1 MPGIELRA
9 LGVLLVQPSVTE
21 LRLTH
26 SFFSLPI
33 LSLQAADFRQFWGSR
48 SELRRFQDG
57 AIREAVVWEAESL
70 FEKRLIPHQ
79 VVTHLLAL

>member
-1 MPGIELRA
+1 MLTLSKLRPVFMA
-9 LGVLLVQPSVTE
+9 FLGMFSVQPSVTE
-21 LRLTH
+21 LCPG
-26 SFFSLPI
+26 SFPSF
-33 LSLQAADFRQFWGSR
+33 QAAEFRQFWGSR

-70 FEKRLIPHQ
+70 SEKRLIPHQ